1 MIAVE
6 KLVANDAIKALIRAT
21 NLATTRRVLR
31 HTLLELLAP
40 PWKRAQMRRRV
51 RSYLELYFAEYN
63 DRTVAALSEAFVWH
77 WVTKHADD
85 CFTINLPDVH
95 YAKAAF
101 DRYVTFEHPER
112 FREAV
117 ERGAGVIA
125 TGAHMGS
132 ISFGT
137 FAMLSRVLDIPVERS
152 PVIRICSDPEMERY
166 PAIPGLIDGAL
177 RHFGRDGRIL
187 LTRRD
192 PKAIALEMAAT
203 LEQGGVLTTN
213 LDVMMGGRD
222 RTPFLMFGKARVRL
236 PALMGAARVALRAGA
251 TILPWICLQSGAG
264 FRLRFEPLIGPV
276 PKLGPTF
283 PDDHPALVEL
293 SLQLRDVLQGWI
305 RWHPEQWVYW
315 DRFHRRLVT

>member
-1 MIAVE
+1 VIAAE
-6 KLVANDAIKALIRAT
+6 KLVANDAIKALVRTT

-31 HTLLELLAP
+31 HTLLELMAP
-40 PWKRAQMRRRV
+40 PWKRAQLRRRMRGYL
-51 RSYLELYFAEYN
+51 RSYFPEYD
-63 DRTVAALSEAFVWH
+63 DRSAAALADAFVGH
-77 WVTKHADD
+77 WVTKYADD
-85 CFTINLPDVH
+85 CFTINMPDIH

-101 DRYVTFEHPER
+101 DRYVTFEQPEL

-125 TGAHMGS
+125 AGAHMGS

-152 PVIRICSDPEMERY
+152 PIVRICSDPEMERY
-166 PAIPGLIDGAL
+166 PAIPPLIDGAL
-177 RHFGRDGRIL
+177 RDFGRDGRII

-192 PKAIALEMAAT
+192 PKVIALEMAET

-222 RTPFLMFGKARVRL
+222 QTPFQMFGKARVRL
-236 PALMGAARVALRAGA
+236 PALMGAAKVALRAGA
-251 TILPWICLQSGAG
+251 TILPWICLQAGDG
-264 FRLRFEPLIGPV
+264 FRLRFERPIGPV
-276 PKLGPTF
+276 PKLGPVI
-283 PDDHPALVEL
+283 PDEHPALVAL